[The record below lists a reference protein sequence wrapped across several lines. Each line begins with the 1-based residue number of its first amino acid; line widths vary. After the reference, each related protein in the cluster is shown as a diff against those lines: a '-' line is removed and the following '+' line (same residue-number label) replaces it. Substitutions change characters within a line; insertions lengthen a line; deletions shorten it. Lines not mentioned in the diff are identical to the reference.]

1 MDMPK
6 KLPNYNEAVAEIES
20 IISKIENQELD
31 IDELS
36 INVKRVAE
44 LLKFCK
50 LKLKN
55 TEEEVQKI
63 LKEFDEK

>member
-1 MDMPK
+1 MSK
-6 KLPNYNEAVAEIES
+6 KQLTYSEAIAEIEL

-36 INVKRVAE
+36 ANVKRVAE
-44 LLKFCK
+44 LLNFCK

-63 LKEFDEK
+63 LKEFDDK

>member
-1 MDMPK
+1 MSK
-6 KLPNYNEAVAEIES
+6 KLITYNEAIAEIEL

-36 INVKRVAE
+36 ASVKRVAE
-44 LLKFCK
+44 LLNFCK
-50 LKLKN
+50 MKLKN

-63 LKEFDEK
+63 LKDFDNK

>member
-1 MDMPK
+1 MSK
-6 KLPNYNEAVAEIES
+6 KQQTYNEAVAELEL

-44 LLKFCK
+44 LLDFCK
-50 LKLKN
+50 MKLKS
-55 TEEEVQKI
+55 TEEDVQKI
-63 LKEFDEK
+63 LKDFDNK

>member
-1 MDMPK
+1 MSK
-6 KLPNYNEAVAEIES
+6 KQLSYNEAIQEIEI

-44 LLKFCK
+44 LLNFCK

>member
-1 MDMPK
+1 MPK
-6 KLPNYNEAVAEIES
+6 KQLSYNEAVAEIES

-36 INVKRVAE
+36 TNVKRVAE

-50 LKLKN
+50 LKLKD

>member
-1 MDMPK
+1 MSK
-6 KLPNYNEAVAEIES
+6 KQISYNEAVAEMEL

-36 INVKRVAE
+36 ANVKRVAE
-44 LLKFCK
+44 LLSFCK
-50 LKLKN
+50 MKLKS

-63 LKEFDEK
+63 LREFDDK

>member
-1 MDMPK
+1 MSK
-6 KLPNYNEAVAEIES
+6 KQMSYNEAVTEIEL

-44 LLKFCK
+44 LLNFCK
-50 LKLKN
+50 MKLKS

-63 LKEFDEK
+63 LKDFDNK

>member
-1 MDMPK
+1 MSK
-6 KLPNYNEAVAEIES
+6 KQLTYNEAVAEIEL
-20 IISKIENQELD
+20 IIGRIENQELD

-36 INVKRVAE
+36 VNVKRVAE
-44 LLKFCK
+44 LLNFCK

-63 LKEFDEK
+63 LKDFDEK

>member
-1 MDMPK
+1 MSK
-6 KLPNYNEAVAEIES
+6 KQPTYSEAIAEIES

-31 IDELS
+31 IDDLS
-36 INVKRVAE
+36 ANVKRVAE
-44 LLKFCK
+44 LLNFCK

-63 LKEFDEK
+63 LKEFDDK

>member
-1 MDMPK
+1 MSK
-6 KLPNYNEAVAEIES
+6 KQLTYSEAIAEIES

-36 INVKRVAE
+36 ANVKRVAE
-44 LLKFCK
+44 LLNFCK

-63 LKEFDEK
+63 LKEFDDK

>member
-1 MDMPK
+1 MAK
-6 KLPNYNEAVAEIES
+6 KLLSYNDAVAEIET

-44 LLKFCK
+44 LLNLCK

-63 LKEFDEK
+63 LKEFDE

>member
-1 MDMPK
+1 MIK
-6 KLPNYNEAVAEIES
+6 KQLSYNEAVAEIES

-36 INVKRVAE
+36 ANVKRVAE
-44 LLKFCK
+44 LLNFCK

-63 LKEFDEK
+63 LKEFDKN